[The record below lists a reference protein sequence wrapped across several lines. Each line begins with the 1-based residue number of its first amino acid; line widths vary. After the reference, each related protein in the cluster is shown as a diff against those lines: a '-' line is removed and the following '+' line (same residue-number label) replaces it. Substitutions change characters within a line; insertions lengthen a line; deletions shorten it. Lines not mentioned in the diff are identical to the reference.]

1 MSLDEELAGV
11 QTLLHFAG
19 ASGQGWYARMEGQ
32 ANFGFGKTPSEA
44 LAQAKL
50 PKTPRRRPVIDEQP
64 QPTRRRTALFD

>member
-50 PKTPRRRPVIDEQP
+50 PTAPPRRRIVDEQP
-64 QPTRRRTALFD
+64 QPKRRRASLFD

>member
-11 QTLLHFAG
+11 QTLLYFTG
-19 ASGQGWYARMEGQ
+19 ASGSGWYVRMEGQ

-50 PKTPRRRPVIDEQP
+50 TKTPRRRMIDESP
-64 QPTRRRTALFD
+64 QPTPRRRASLFD